1 LLVDPD
7 IAEQIRIEMVQAA
20 ARSPSP
26 QTERDQSV
34 RRDDQSAPGE
44 MARLLVLCHRRKLRG
59 RAPECYGEDRTI
71 GARMGLE

>member
-7 IAEQIRIEMVQAA
+7 ITEQMRIEVAQAA

-26 QTERDQSV
+26 QAEGDQSAH
-34 RRDDQSAPGE
+34 RDDQSAPGE
-44 MARLLVLCHRRKLRG
+44 KAIVSVLCHRRKLRV

-71 GARMGLE
+71 GARIDLE